1 MKKYLLIALASLFAF
16 ASCSKESNETPE
28 VKDENTVNLTFTSKR
43 PQLKSESKTAWDGS
57 TIVWSEGDKIR
68 VGYTLNGNW
77 MGKDAEGTAKFFASN
92 PVSIDETNK
101 NVGTFN
107 VPISSSA
114 FTDPE
119 ISGQYQFFSIYPS
132 NILESTVNN
141 PEAQS
146 ITLPAAQ
153 HIVSGTFDSGADVM
167 LGQSSSLSL
176 SGLPTVPI
184 SLSWTRLVAH
194 ADLTFSNIAFEG
206 TEIVSKITLT
216 FNEEAKVAGS
226 FSVNFVDG
234 TASAGSTNVL
244 TLSSDEGIASSSSS
258 FKAWACVLPVTFTSL
273 DVEIKTDKATYTRS
287 ISGISKTFKQN
298 SRNTLTINMSTATRT
313 AAAQYEWVEK
323 DLSEITSSDVFV
335 IVGNNGGTYAM
346 SNENG
351 TSSAPSAVHV
361 TVSDSKLS
369 AAPSE
374 TIQWTLSKDGSNY
387 TFYPYGSTTTWLY
400 CNTTAQSSSNNN
412 MRVGTGNRKAFVLD
426 NNNYLVTNDTY
437 TDRYISVY
445 NGEDWR
451 GYVSKTNTVSFYVK
465 TSPDTRA
472 DAELSFTETSFNVNV
487 GDDFTAPTLTNPH
500 NVAVTYSSSNE
511 NLAVVD
517 ENTGEVVI
525 GDNPGTVTIAASF
538 AGNTTYKPGTAS
550 YTINITDPNGNDG
563 SAEKPYTAS
572 DAKAAAEGGST
583 DEVYV
588 KGIISSIATA
598 YNSQYENISFYIS
611 EDGNDNTFEIFR
623 ASATSENDFKK
634 GDYVIFK
641 GNLTM
646 YNTTAELAQGSTL
659 IAQVKAPGFTPD
671 GGSFTGESQSVTL
684 SADAGSTIYYT
695 TDGSTPTTASAVYS
709 TAISISET
717 TIIKAFAVKDGNTT
731 GIVERTFTKTVPSS
745 STTATITFGNSG
757 VKINAASVTGRDS
770 GENTWTITTEGTTS
784 FTLND
789 GYSQVGSSKNPAT
802 SITFTTTLP
811 SSKKV
816 TNMSAKFGGFS
827 GTAGTV
833 TLKVGD
839 SSIGSGS
846 LSGSSD
852 VTVTSTTTANGTVL
866 TVTVTGISKGVK
878 VYNISVTY
886 E

>member
-1 MKKYLLIALASLFAF
+1 MKKLFILALASLFAF

-43 PQLKSESKTAWDGS
+43 PQLKSESKTAWDGN

-77 MGKDAEGTAKFFASN
+77 RGQSSEGTAKFYASD
-92 PVSIDETNK
+92 PVSIIDETNK

-114 FTDPE
+114 FTDPK

-132 NILESTVNN
+132 NILTSTTVNN

-146 ITLPAAQ
+146 ITLPATQ
-153 HIVSGTFDSGADVM
+153 HIVSGTFDSSADVM

-176 SGLPTVPI
+176 SGLPTEPI
-184 SLSWTRLVAH
+184 SLTWTRLVAH

-206 TEIVSKITLT
+206 SEIVSKITLT

-234 TASAGSTNVL
+234 TAGAGSENVL

-351 TSSAPSAVHV
+351 TSSDPSAVHV
-361 TVSDSKLS
+361 TVSDNKLS

-374 TIQWTLSKDGSNY
+374 SIQWTLSKDGSNY

-400 CNTTAQSSSNNN
+400 CNTTAESGSNKN

-437 TDRYISVY
+437 TARYISVY

-500 NVAVTYSSSNE
+500 NLTVTYSSSNE
-511 NLAVVD
+511 DLAVVD
-517 ENTGEVVI
+517 ENTGVVLI
-525 GDNPGTVTIAASF
+525 DDNAGTVTITASF
-538 AGNTTYKPGTAS
+538 AGNDTYKAGSAS
-550 YTINITDPNGNDG
+550 YTITITDPSSTSKTYTITWNSTNNSGAVTSYTDSWSVTADG
-563 SAEKPYTAS
+563 LKCNMQNWNNNNNVWNYVKAGRKNNASVATIITDSAIPEAIKTVKITIDALTSDKINSIKLYTSS
-572 DAKAAAEGGST
+572 DKNSWIEAGSFAKA
-583 DEVYV
+583 
-588 KGIISSIATA
+588 
-598 YNSQYENISFYIS
+598 
-611 EDGNDNTFEIFR
+611 
-623 ASATSENDFKK
+623 
-634 GDYVIFK
+634 
-641 GNLTM
+641 
-646 YNTTAELAQGSTL
+646 
-659 IAQVKAPGFTPD
+659 
-671 GGSFTGESQSVTL
+671 TGEQSVTISPEAINKYYKLEFDCASGTSNGLVTL
-684 SADAGSTIYYT
+684 SKLI
-695 TDGSTPTTASAVYS
+695 
-709 TAISISET
+709 
-717 TIIKAFAVKDGNTT
+717 F
-731 GIVERTFTKTVPSS
+731 
-745 STTATITFGNSG
+745 
-757 VKINAASVTGRDS
+757 
-770 GENTWTITTEGTTS
+770 TTE
-784 FTLND
+784 
-789 GYSQVGSSKNPAT
+789 
-802 SITFTTTLP
+802 
-811 SSKKV
+811 
-816 TNMSAKFGGFS
+816 
-827 GTAGTV
+827 
-833 TLKVGD
+833 
-839 SSIGSGS
+839 
-846 LSGSSD
+846 
-852 VTVTSTTTANGTVL
+852 
-866 TVTVTGISKGVK
+866 
-878 VYNISVTY
+878 
-886 E
+886 